1 MKNGSY
7 SNRKKYG
14 RRKEWLVA
22 VIFFLILLCV
32 QPHLQMGWGDDVW
45 FAQNNESLVEFV
57 VHRYRTWSSRV
68 LIEAG
73 ILLMTAMP
81 DWVWRIL
88 NILIILLLV
97 WIVSDLFGIERNG
110 SKIQAKILFF
120 ALMWVVPTGCIN
132 EVGWIVTTMNY
143 LWPLTL
149 GLVAAR
155 PVKHWI
161 REEKCPMWEYIV
173 CPLCLLCGANT
184 EQGAALLWG
193 GIYCL
198 EPICSEIKRNCPSS
212 ILC

>member
-1 MKNGSY
+1 MKNVFLQQWKKIRQKEGLACGS
-7 SNRKKYG
+7 N
-14 RRKEWLVA
+14 
-22 VIFFLILLCV
+22 FFLILLYI
-32 QPHLQMGWGDDVW
+32 QLHLQMGWGDDVW
-45 FAQNNESLVEFV
+45 FAQNNESLVECV
-57 VHRYRTWSSRV
+57 VYRYRTWSSRV

-73 ILLMTAMP
+73 VLLMTAMP
-81 DWVWRIL
+81 DWVWRML

-132 EVGWIVTTMNY
+132 EVGWIATTMNY

-173 CPLCLLCGANT
+173 CPLCLLCGANM
-184 EQGAALLWG
+184 EQVAALLWG

-198 EPICSEIKRNCPSS
+198 EPICSEIKRSCPSS